1 MLCLTRRALMQR
13 SQAIWEKK
21 FSSHSS
27 GANPATDTSVAGKVK
42 AELKKMIKIQ
52 LVLIPICVVFMVWM
66 YPTPTEEDERRMRL
80 EYERNAGWKT

>member
-1 MLCLTRRALMQR
+1 MLCLTRRALMER
-13 SQAIWEKK
+13 SRTMLETNFK
-21 FSSHSS
+21 SHSAA
-27 GANPATDTSVAGKVK
+27 ANPATDSSVTGKVK

>member
-1 MLCLTRRALMQR
+1 MLCFTRRALMRR
-13 SQAIWEKK
+13 SQRALEQK
-21 FSSHSS
+21 FKSHCGST
-27 GANPATDTSVAGKVK
+27 NPATDTSVAGKVK

-52 LVLIPICVVFMVWM
+52 LVLIPICVVLMVWM

>member
-13 SQAIWEKK
+13 SRTLLENFK
-21 FSSHSS
+21 SHSAA
-27 GANPATDTSVAGKVK
+27 GNPTTDTSVTGKVK

-52 LVLIPICVVFMVWM
+52 LVLIPICVVVMVWM